1 MPSTAEYERQIE
13 QLLNRILQLEMLCEA
28 SGIDHQ
34 RAARLKPHDVR
45 APPPRHAID
54 CLPRYLLPATS
65 ESWQP
70 QQTISGRP

>member
-1 MPSTAEYERQIE
+1 MPSSAEYERQIE

-28 SGIDHQ
+28 AGVEHR
-34 RAARLKPHDVR
+34 RAAALKPHDVR

>member
-1 MPSTAEYERQIE
+1 MPTQAEYERQIE

-45 APPPRHAID
+45 APPPRHSTD
-54 CLPRYLLPATS
+54 CLPR
-65 ESWQP
+65 
-70 QQTISGRP
+70 